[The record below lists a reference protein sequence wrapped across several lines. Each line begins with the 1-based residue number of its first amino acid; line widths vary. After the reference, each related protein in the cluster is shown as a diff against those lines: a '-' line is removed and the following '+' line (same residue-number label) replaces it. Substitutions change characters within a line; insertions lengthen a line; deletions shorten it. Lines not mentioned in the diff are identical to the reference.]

1 MKQKVNYEDYSSGRV
16 LYGAPKA
23 TNFPVSLTLEIFE
36 KCSEYLSKKRNLG
49 PYVIYD
55 PFCGVAYSL
64 TVLGFLCGENIKEM
78 IASDA
83 DKTILEFAHKNL
95 SLLTVKGINNRIAE
109 LTKYIH
115 EYKKDSHKQA
125 LDSAERLKVKTKSL
139 NIKTEVFQFNI
150 LYADSLPKFVNKI
163 DIIIADVPYGKL
175 TKWEGLK
182 EGTNPIQEFLNKIKD
197 RLSKNAMVVIILN
210 KKQEIEYN
218 GYEKIKSFK
227 SNKRRIVLLKP
238 NIIC

>member
-1 MKQKVNYEDYSSGRV
+1 MKRKVNYEDYSSGRV

-36 KCSEYLSKKRNLG
+36 RCSEYLSKKGNLG

-64 TVLGFLCGENIKEM
+64 TVLGFLRGENIKEM
-78 IASDA
+78 FASDA

-109 LTKYIH
+109 LTKFIQ
-115 EYKKDSHKQA
+115 EYKKDSHKEA
-125 LDSAERLKVKTKSL
+125 LKSAELLKTKTESL
-139 NIKTEVFQFNI
+139 NIKTEVFQFNV
-150 LYADSLPKFVNKI
+150 LNTDSLPKFANKI

-182 EGTNPIQEFLNKIKD
+182 EGTNPIQVFLDKIQD
-197 RLSKNAMVVIILN
+197 RLSKTAIVAIILD
-210 KKQEIEYN
+210 KKQDIKYD
-218 GYEKIKSFK
+218 GYRKIKSFK
-227 SNKRRIVLLKP
+227 IVKRKIVLLEK
-238 NIIC
+238 I